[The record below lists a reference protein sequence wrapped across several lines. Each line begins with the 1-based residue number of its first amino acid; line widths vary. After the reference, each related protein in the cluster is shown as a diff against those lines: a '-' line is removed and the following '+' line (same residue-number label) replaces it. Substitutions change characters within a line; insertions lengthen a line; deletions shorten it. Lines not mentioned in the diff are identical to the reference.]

1 MHPLAVASE
10 MRRRGHRLCCA
21 VAAGSPA
28 SRSARARGI
37 PHVALPFRWYL
48 DPTTLAGL
56 KRALAATAAD
66 IVHVHCS
73 RDAWH
78 GLLLAGLL
86 KRERPLVLTR
96 HMASPATRRRRDPL
110 HRVLAERLDAVVA
123 ISSYIRCNCLE
134 TWPSL
139 SPEKVKI
146 VTYGI
151 GHEAVG
157 SQAEGARIRT
167 AFGVEPRHILVGL
180 VGQIAPDKRQDLFLE
195 AARRVLR
202 QRPES
207 RFLLAGASTDSEYAE
222 AVRRSANDPALS
234 GRVILAGFRQDV
246 PNLLQALDIA
256 VVPSRAESFGLV
268 AIEAMANGR
277 PVVGSCSGALPEIV
291 EPGTNGLL
299 FPAGDGHAL
308 AEAILAL
315 VEDRGKRLE
324 MGRAA
329 RKTWEERFTLD
340 REIRET
346 EALYVSLL

>member
-10 MRRRGHRLCCA
+10 MQRQGHRLCFA

-28 SRSARARGI
+28 SRYARTRGI
-37 PHVALPFRWYL
+37 PYVALPFRWYL
-48 DPTTLAGL
+48 DPTSLGGL
-56 KRALAATAAD
+56 KEALAATAAD
-66 IVHVHCS
+66 LIHVHCL

-78 GLLLAGLL
+78 GLLLVGLL
-86 KRERPLVLTR
+86 KRKRPLVLTR
-96 HMASPATRRRRDPL
+96 HMASPAARRRRDPF
-110 HRVLAERLDAVVA
+110 HRILAGRLDAVVA
-123 ISSYIRCNCLE
+123 ISGYIRSNCLE

-139 SPEKVKI
+139 SPEKIKV
-146 VTYGI
+146 VSYGI
-151 GHEAVG
+151 GPEAVG
-157 SQAEGARIRT
+157 SQAEGARIRKT
-167 AFGVEPRHILVGL
+167 FGVEPKNILVGL
-180 VGQIAPDKRQDLFLE
+180 MGQIAPDKRQDLFLE

-207 RFLLAGASTDSEYAE
+207 RFLLAGASTDPVSAE
-222 AVRRSANDPALS
+222 AVRRAAHDPALS
-234 GRVILAGFRQDV
+234 GRVILAGFREDV

-291 EPGTNGLL
+291 EHGTNGLL
-299 FPAGDGHAL
+299 FPAGDGHGL
-308 AEAILAL
+308 AEAILTL
-315 VEDRGKRLE
+315 VEDPGKRRE

-329 RKTWEERFTLD
+329 RKTWEERFTLE